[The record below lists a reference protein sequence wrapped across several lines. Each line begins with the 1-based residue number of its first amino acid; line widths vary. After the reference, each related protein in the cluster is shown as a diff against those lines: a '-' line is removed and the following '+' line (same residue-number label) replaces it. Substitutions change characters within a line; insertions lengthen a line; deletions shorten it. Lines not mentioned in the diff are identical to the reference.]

1 MKFFPLLVFT
11 TTNALW
17 VFPRVTLAAP
27 LESIIAP
34 HFGTIF
40 VNETRLASANKEV
53 ESKGYRYTLR
63 TDFMSLPNH
72 VSINL
77 TGSRGADYWDV
88 GAQFRL
94 FDYATLRDLGSS
106 GVIYGMGAG
115 LNFSTGYNEKVT
127 TPPSSPFKDIIV
139 TAYTRFQFDTQKD
152 WGLFFET
159 AYEAI
164 ILRSFSKSASLD
176 KAISHRFLLTAGVPF
191 EFSNKT
197 RY

>member
-1 MKFFPLLVFT
+1 MKLSPRLIFTASCVLCVFT
-11 TTNALW
+11 QN
-17 VFPRVTLAAP
+17 TLAAP

-34 HFGTIF
+34 HFGAIY
-40 VNETRLASANKEV
+40 VNETRQSSTDTEAET
-53 ESKGYRYTLR
+53 KGYRYTLR

-77 TGSRGADYWDV
+77 MGATGANYWDV

-106 GVIYGMGAG
+106 GVIYGIGAG
-115 LNFSTGYNEKVT
+115 FAYSTGYSEDVVT
-127 TPPSSPFKDIIV
+127 SSSAFTDLIV
-139 TAYTRFQFDTQKD
+139 TAYARFQFDTQKE

-164 ILRSFSKSASLD
+164 ILRSFSESDTPD
-176 KAISHRFLLTAGVPF
+176 KASSHRFLLAVGIPF
-191 EFSNKT
+191 EFSGKT